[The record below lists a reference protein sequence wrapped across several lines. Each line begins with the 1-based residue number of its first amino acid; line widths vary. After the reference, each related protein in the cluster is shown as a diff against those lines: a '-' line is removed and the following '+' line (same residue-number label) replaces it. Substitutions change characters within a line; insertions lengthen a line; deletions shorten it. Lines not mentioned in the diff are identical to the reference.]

1 MLDTAVPLGVLQQKL
16 EGDMRPQIS
25 AAEHSELVT
34 HRLAALGEMTGGVAH
49 DFRNL
54 LAAIEAGLKLALKK
68 ADDPDNVRVYI
79 DATREAIDRGF
90 ELTSQLLAFANHQ
103 QLESHAGDINEFL
116 RSFEPLLRYGAGP
129 GVRVKL
135 ELGTDIPTCMIDPA
149 LFDAAV
155 LNLVINARDAM
166 PSGGEVLV
174 GTERLVLRT
183 GSSSEPRL
191 EVYARVRVVDRGC
204 GMSAEVLRKA
214 FDPFFTTKGDRG
226 TGIGLP
232 QVRAFMHKVGGQV
245 RISSEPGIGT
255 TVDLLFPSVPS
266 DM

>member
-1 MLDTAVPLGVLQQKL
+1 MVCTVVPFEVRQQEERSEL
-16 EGDMRPQIS
+16 NRQVS
-25 AAEHSELVT
+25 AAEHSQLAT

-54 LAAIEAGLKLALKK
+54 LAVIEAGLRLALKK
-68 ADDPDNVRVYI
+68 ADEPENVRVYI
-79 DATREAIDRGF
+79 DAAREAIDRGY

-103 QLESHAGDINEFL
+103 QLESHAGDVNEFL

-135 ELGTDIPTCMIDPA
+135 ELGTDIPNCMIDPA

-155 LNLVINARDAM
+155 LNLVVNARDAM
-166 PSGGEVLV
+166 PNGGEVSV
-174 GTERLVLRT
+174 VTERLELNS
-183 GSSSEPRL
+183 GPPNGPEPK
-191 EVYARVRVVDRGC
+191 VYARVRVVDHGC
-204 GMSAEVLRKA
+204 GMSADVLRQA
-214 FDPFFTTKGDRG
+214 CDPFFTTKGDRG

-232 QVRAFMHKVGGQV
+232 QVRAFMHMFGGQV